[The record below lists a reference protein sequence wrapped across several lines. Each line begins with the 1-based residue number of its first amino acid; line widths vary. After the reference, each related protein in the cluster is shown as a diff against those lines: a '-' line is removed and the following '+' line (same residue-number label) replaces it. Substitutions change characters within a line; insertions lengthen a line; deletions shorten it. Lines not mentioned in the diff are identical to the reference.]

1 LTLMKRIIVREIPDL
16 LAISG
21 YELVLTP
28 TRAIARS
35 LKTPHHTLESV
46 AETIVKKKGLK
57 IASVLLTRRLLQ
69 NAVKEILSV
78 KDVAGITAL
87 WTPVIQEFLRSGH
100 DLFALEEHPNIRVS
114 NLARV
119 AIFYREQLRSKHYID
134 RSELFWQATKYCGGK
149 KSCLFYGYFTPN
161 TEQVA
166 FINTLSGDRSLFVLP
181 CEESAIFTENQ
192 DRIDWLKSQDWQTIQ
207 SSRSSDQSTR
217 RSAAILHCYPNQEAE
232 VRGVLTQIKLLLAQN
247 VHPSQIVIVA
257 KDEQLYGDTLLDVA
271 WEYNVPIRAFYA
283 VSFLTTRLG
292 IWLKLLLEIIVAVNY
307 SEQLPFETVIKFL
320 SHPLAKQLDGETWQ
334 QARINYPQTIESW
347 QAIKIDLTVLQ
358 LPKKTQSDRWLELF
372 QSILETFTVSQ
383 KVKSWAK
390 EILAYYQFQEALQEL
405 LLTTE
410 RIIIREEIIKEIQ
423 ELIANLNIPIQV
435 GRGGVE
441 LHSPLSLFGSQY
453 QYVFV
458 LGMAENIFP
467 VAVSDDL
474 VLGYSDRKQLEQES
488 IKINTITRIMQ
499 KEALSFHFLLQIS
512 TKKIIFSYPQ
522 IIERQACYPSRY
534 LASLNLQPTEK
545 KHNYLASIEEA
556 RQLDLIRGDRQQN
569 NLERFDSLLNYIY
582 QKWQIEQERRK
593 QTASEYNGLI
603 KISLNYQKLTF
614 SASQLTQ
621 IGQCPFKWFAARLL
635 RLKEIAE
642 TKLVL
647 ENNLK
652 GSIYHQCLEMCL
664 AEIESAADLEK
675 LSLQQLQQA
684 LQTAET
690 NLQITN
696 IPSWSKQKQELL
708 NLLSINLNNP
718 DFLTSDSTI
727 IEREKEFTTQWHG
740 LTVTGKIDRLD
751 RTSTGIK
758 VIDYK
763 TSSSLPLGIKDE
775 SELANLDLQIPLYID
790 AMTREYPET
799 NIDAVYYSLSK
810 CQPLRRTK
818 TNPENLAK
826 FAQQV
831 KQYLTEGNYPIAP
844 DLQFKACHYCQ
855 FDLVCRKR
863 V

>member
-1 LTLMKRIIVREIPDL
+1 MKRIVMREIPDFL
-16 LAISG
+16 SIND

-35 LKTPHHTLESV
+35 FKVPDLTLESV

-57 IASVLLTRRLLQ
+57 IASALLTRRLLQ
-69 NAVKEILSV
+69 KAIKEILKV

-87 WTPVIQEFLRSGH
+87 WTPVIQEFLSGSN
-100 DLFALEEHPNIRVS
+100 DLFVLQKHPHIRVS

-119 AIFYREQLRSKHYID
+119 AIFYREQLISKYYID
-134 RSELFWQATKYCGGK
+134 RSELFWQATKYCQEK

-166 FINTLSGDRSLFVLP
+166 FINALAGDCSLFVLP
-181 CEESAIFTENQ
+181 CAESAIFTENQ
-192 DRIDWLKSQDWQTIQ
+192 DRINWLKSQEWQTIQ
-207 SSRSSDQSTR
+207 NSRSRDQNIKKS
-217 RSAAILHCYPNQEAE
+217 SAILHCYSNKETE
-232 VRGVLTQIKLLLAQN
+232 IRGVLTQIKLLLTQN
-247 VHPSQIVIVA
+247 VYPSQIVIVA
-257 KDEQLYGDTLLDVA
+257 KDEHLYGDTLIDIA
-271 WEYNVPIRAFYA
+271 WEYNLPIRAFYA

-292 IWLKLLLEIIVAVNY
+292 AWLELLLEIIVSVNY
-307 SEQLPFETVIKFL
+307 SEKLLFETVIKFL
-320 SHPLAKQLDGETWQ
+320 SHPLAKQIDNKTWQ

-347 QAIKIDLTVLQ
+347 QAIKIDLTILQ
-358 LPKKTQSDRWLELF
+358 LPKKANGDLWLELF
-372 QSILETFTVSQ
+372 QSILETFTVPQ
-383 KVKSWAK
+383 KVKLQTQ

-405 LLTTE
+405 LLTSE
-410 RIIIREEIIKEIQ
+410 RIITRKEIIKEIQ
-423 ELIANLNIPIQV
+423 ELIANLNIPIQA

-474 VLGYSDRKQLEQES
+474 VLGYSDRKQLEPEGV
-488 IKINTITRIMQ
+488 KINTINKITQ
-499 KEALSFHFLLQIS
+499 KEVLSFQFLLQIP

-522 IIERQACYPSRY
+522 IIEKQACYPSPY
-534 LASLNLQPTEK
+534 LASLNLQPTEIEN
-545 KHNYLASIEEA
+545 NYLASIEEA
-556 RQLDLIRGDRQQN
+556 RQLYLIRDNQQKN
-569 NLERFDSLLNYIY
+569 NLERSDSLLNYIY
-582 QKWQIEQERRK
+582 QKWQIEQERKK
-593 QTASEYNGLI
+593 QIGSEYSGLI
-603 KISLNYQKLTF
+603 KIPLDYQKLTF

-647 ENNLK
+647 ENNIK
-652 GSIYHQCLEMCL
+652 GSLYHQCLEICL
-664 AEIESAADLEK
+664 AKIESASDIEK
-675 LSLQQLQQA
+675 LTLQQLQQA
-684 LQTAET
+684 LQTAEA
-690 NLQITN
+690 NSQIAN

-708 NLLSINLNNP
+708 NLLSINLSNP
-718 DFLTSDSTI
+718 DFLTSDSTV
-727 IEREKEFTTQWHG
+727 IELEKEFTTQWHG

-763 TSSSLPLGIKDE
+763 TSSSLPLGIQDE
-775 SELANLDLQIPLYID
+775 FNQANIDLQIPLYID

-810 CQPLRRTK
+810 CQPLKRTK
-818 TNPENLAK
+818 TNSEDLAK

-831 KQYLTEGNYPIAP
+831 KQHLTKGNYPIAP
-844 DLQFKACHYCQ
+844 DFQFKACHYCQ
-855 FDLVCRKR
+855 FDLVCRK
-863 V
+863 

>member
-1 LTLMKRIIVREIPDL
+1 MKRIVMREIPDL

-28 TRAIARS
+28 TKAIARN
-35 LKTPHHTLESV
+35 LKASHLTLESV

-69 NAVKEILSV
+69 NAVEEILKV

-87 WTPVIQEFLRSGH
+87 WTPVIQEFLSNGN
-100 DLFALEEHPNIRVS
+100 DLLVLQEHPNIRIG
-114 NLARV
+114 NLAKV
-119 AIFYREQLRSKHYID
+119 AIFYREQLRNQQYVD
-134 RSELFWQATKYCGGK
+134 CSELFWQATKYCGAK

-166 FINTLSGDRSLFVLP
+166 FINALSGDGSLFLLP

-192 DRIDWLKSQDWQTIQ
+192 DRINWLKSQEWQIIQ
-207 SSRSSDQSTR
+207 SLRSPSQNIRKS
-217 RSAAILHCYPNQEAE
+217 SAILHCYPHKEAE

-257 KDEQLYGDTLLDVA
+257 KDEKLYGDTLLDVA
-271 WEYNVPIRAFYA
+271 WEYNLPIRAFYG
-283 VSFLTTRLG
+283 VSFLTTRFG
-292 IWLKLLLEIIVAVNY
+292 AWLKLLLEIIVAVNY
-307 SEQLPFETVIKFL
+307 SEQLPFETVIKLL
-320 SHPLAKQLDGETWQ
+320 SHPLAKQLDSETWQ

-347 QAIKIDLTVLQ
+347 QAIKIDLTILQ
-358 LPKKTQSDRWLELF
+358 LPKKTSCDRWMELWQF
-372 QSILETFTVSQ
+372 ILETFTVPQ
-383 KVKSWAK
+383 KVKSQTQ

-410 RIIIREEIIKEIQ
+410 RTIIREEIIKEIQ
-423 ELIANLNIPIQV
+423 ELIANLKIPIQA

-474 VLGYSDRKQLEQES
+474 VLGYCGRKQLKQEG
-488 IKINTITRIMQ
+488 IEINTITKIMQ
-499 KEALSFHFLLQIS
+499 KEALAFHFLLQIP
-512 TKKIIFSYPQ
+512 TEKIIFSYAQ
-522 IIERQACYPSRY
+522 IIERQACYPSPY

-545 KHNYLASIEEA
+545 KPNYLASIEEA
-556 RQLDLIRGDRQQN
+556 RQLFLIRGDRQQN
-569 NLERFDSLLNYIY
+569 ELEHSDSLFNYIY
-582 QKWQIEQERRK
+582 RKWQIEQERK
-593 QTASEYNGLI
+593 NQIASEYNGLI
-603 KISLNYQKLTF
+603 KISLDYQKLTF

-642 TKLVL
+642 TKLIL

-652 GSIYHQCLEMCL
+652 GSLYHQCLEICL
-664 AEIESAADLEK
+664 AEIENASDLEK
-675 LSLQQLQQA
+675 ISLQQLQQA

-690 NLQITN
+690 DLQITN

-708 NLLSINLNNP
+708 KLLSINLNNP
-718 DFLTSDSTI
+718 NFLTSDSTI

-751 RTSTGIK
+751 RTSIGIK

-763 TSSSLPLGIKDE
+763 SSSSLPLGIKDE
-775 SELANLDLQIPLYID
+775 SDRASLDLQIPLYID

-810 CQPLRRTK
+810 CQPLRRNK
-818 TNPENLAK
+818 TDPEDLAK
-826 FAQQV
+826 FAERV

-844 DLQFKACHYCQ
+844 DLQFKACNYCQ

-863 V
+863 I